1 VKRDYNKAKK
11 KERGETG
18 GKVAKLVPLARFF
31 QAFWW
36 QVMVP
41 KALLVA
47 VLVIFLIS
55 LAGVFVAH
63 ALPHEV
69 EEHATLLEYTHNGKF
84 DYLAYLKPSYLYGP
98 PPEPLPP
105 NPKYPTRIIDSF
117 NLTFSSRQAEG
128 VSQTA
133 VINAVLEN
141 PGIWQKEIKLVPET
155 TKTGSLLVKFS
166 LDIDELNELIDNI
179 AQEVGVLASSYDLT
193 IVADVRIGG
202 GEFTH
207 TLPMELS
214 KTIIE
219 VDRDLSYSESGY
231 DGKFDYEVH
240 LKENSIYEESILES
254 PEIKTQP
261 SSHLIRSGEV
271 IISELVDR
279 IYLTFAY
286 NFESSKSVSQLTEEV
301 QINAILE
308 NPNFWSKE
316 FVLVPPTV
324 KSGDF
329 DVTFPLDLHQFTEL
343 IEAIQEETGILA
355 SAYRLNIKADVH
367 TTAETGSGTIDEDF
381 SQIMTSTLGQGV
393 LDWGKELESSKEGS
407 IEESRV
413 IPNPKKYVGLSVAG
427 LRRLSIIIASIIFV
441 LFLYLSMLYMRFR
454 LVGLSEIEGEARRV
468 KKKYKDLIVDIEEL
482 PVAKEEETIIP
493 LSSLDD
499 LATAAEELLK
509 PVLHKAEEK
518 RHIYCTIDGSTRYE
532 YISELPEADDQ
543 V

>member
-1 VKRDYNKAKK
+1 
-11 KERGETG
+11 
-18 GKVAKLVPLARFF
+18 
-31 QAFWW
+31 
-36 QVMVP
+36 MVP
-41 KALLVA
+41 RALLVV

-63 ALPHEV
+63 ALPDEV
-69 EEHATLLEYTHNGKF
+69 EEHVTLLEYTHNGKF

-117 NLTFSSRQAEG
+117 NLTFSSRQPEG
-128 VSQTA
+128 MSQTA

-141 PGIWQKEIKLVPET
+141 PGIWQKEINLVPQA

-179 AQEVGVLASSYDLT
+179 AQEVGVLASSYNLT
-193 IVADVRIGG
+193 IVADVKSGG

-214 KTIIE
+214 KTLIE
-219 VDRDLSYSESGY
+219 VDRNLSHSESGY
-231 DGKFDYEVH
+231 DGKFDYVVN
-240 LKENSIYEESILES
+240 LKENSIYETSYLE
-254 PEIKTQP
+254 PPVIETQP
-261 SSHLIRSGEV
+261 SSRTIRSGEV

-279 IYLTFAY
+279 IYLTFSY
-286 NFESSKSVSQLTEEV
+286 GFESSKPVSQLTQEV

-316 FVLVPPTV
+316 VVLVPPTI

-329 DVTFPLDLHQFTEL
+329 EVTFPLDLHQFTDL
-343 IEAIQEETGILA
+343 IEVIQAETGILV
-355 SAYRLNIKADVH
+355 SSYKLNIKADVH
-367 TTAETGSGTIDEDF
+367 TIAETDFGTIDEDF
-381 SQIMTSTLGQGV
+381 SQVMTSALGQGV

-413 IPNPKKYVGLSVAG
+413 LPNPKKYLGLSVAEVS
-427 LRRLSIIIASIIFV
+427 RLSIIIASIIFV
-441 LFLYLSMLYMRFR
+441 LFLYLSVLYLRFR
-454 LVGLSEIEGEARRV
+454 PVGAPEIEEEARRA

-482 PVAKEEETIIP
+482 PVAKAGETLIS

-518 RHIYCTIDGSTRYE
+518 RHIYCIIDGLTRYE
-532 YISELPEADDQ
+532 YISELPETDD
-543 V
+543 